1 MMAYISTAELVNA
14 AKNELGIDK
23 PNDQMDDAEIRQ
35 VTRLIGRWTNGPV
48 NLLAMLT
55 ITAVEF
61 PKFFTRYE
69 LSHPN

>member
-1 MMAYISTAELVNA
+1 MTTYVSTSDLVSA
-14 AKNELGIDK
+14 AKCELGIDK
-23 PNDQMDDAEIRQ
+23 PNNEMDDAEIRQ

-55 ITAVEF
+55 VTAVEF
-61 PKFFTRYE
+61 PKFFSRYQ